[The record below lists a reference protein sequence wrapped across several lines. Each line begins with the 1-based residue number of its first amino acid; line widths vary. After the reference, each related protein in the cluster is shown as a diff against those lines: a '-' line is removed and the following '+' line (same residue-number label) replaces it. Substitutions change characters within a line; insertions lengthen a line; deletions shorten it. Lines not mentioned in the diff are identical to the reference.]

1 MLTNSTLKSFGT
13 DYLAEGLT
21 IVDFWAIW
29 CGPCKAFEPI
39 FEASAANHPE
49 IKHLKIDVDTQ
60 LELARFFEISSIPT
74 TLFIRDGYLVGLL
87 AGALTK
93 SRLEDLIEQ
102 SLGLDMEKVRVEGR
116 LIKDMLE

>member
-1 MLTNSTLKSFGT
+1 MLTNSTLQSFSS

-39 FEASAANHPE
+39 FEASAEARPE
-49 IKHLKIDVDTQ
+49 IRHLKIDVDSQ

-87 AGALTK
+87 PGALSK
-93 SRLEDLIEQ
+93 SRLEDLITQ
-102 SLGLDMEKVRVEGR
+102 SLELDMEKVRIEGR
-116 LIKDMLE
+116 LIKDMLV